1 MEQWQPSI
9 KITQQIIIIIIN
21 IAFRKTINKKKN
33 FNKKKLTT
41 HYTNKKNNNF
51 TNFLKRLKKKYQL
64 QKKHL
69 KSKNP

>member
-21 IAFRKTINKKKN
+21 IAFRKTINKKKI

-41 HYTNKKNNNF
+41 HYTNKKKNNF
-51 TNFLKRLKKKYQL
+51 TNFLKRLKKNTNF
-64 QKKHL
+64 KK
-69 KSKNP
+69 NT